1 MVDWKLKQLDA
12 GTVVFF
18 GTRMHIPFATPK
30 LAKCRACFQVFHG
43 TVSGEKDDGEAIR
56 GQVIHLLK

>member
-1 MVDWKLKQLDA
+1 
-12 GTVVFF
+12 VVFF